1 MKGIRRYPGD
11 FLYMEDRNI
20 RGFSSDTL
28 RGNQKLSSSLATT
41 FFLPYIKKG
50 FRVSIS
56 SFCDFG
62 VIAADNKKLVHSK
75 TYWGFGVGVNLR
87 NDNVVIKNIS
97 FRFAVYPTIPEDG
110 RSFQAILSSGN
121 RGSFYDYHVTKPQVI
136 QYE

>member
-1 MKGIRRYPGD
+1 
-11 FLYMEDRNI
+11 MEDRNI

-97 FRFAVYPTIPEDG
+97 FRFA
-110 RSFQAILSSGN
+110 RLSYYS
-121 RGSFYDYHVTKPQVI
+121 
-136 QYE
+136 